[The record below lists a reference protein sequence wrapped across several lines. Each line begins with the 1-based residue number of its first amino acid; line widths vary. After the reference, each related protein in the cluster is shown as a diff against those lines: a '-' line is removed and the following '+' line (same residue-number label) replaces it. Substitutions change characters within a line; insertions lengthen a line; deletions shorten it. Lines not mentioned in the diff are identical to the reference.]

1 MSALKN
7 TRVVMVEP
15 IYGFN
20 VGAACRAMMNMGL
33 SDLAIVNPRPEF
45 REEDARKWAYHAKSI
60 WIKHKACATLTE
72 AVADCGMIAGATARQ
87 GLYRGHVQ
95 SAREIAPLLL
105 DTAAQN
111 PVALVFGPEDNGLSN
126 DHIAACTHLI
136 RIPSTPEYESI
147 NLAQAVM
154 ICAYELYVLSGA
166 FEPQGERSPDAPSHL
181 RERMY
186 TMWRKALIEIGF
198 MEEPKA
204 DHMML
209 GLRRILSRG
218 QMTEAD
224 VKILMG
230 IARQINWY
238 AQSKEAPASQEPN

>member
-1 MSALKN
+1 
-7 TRVVMVEP
+7 
-15 IYGFN
+15 
-20 VGAACRAMMNMGL
+20 
-33 SDLAIVNPRPEF
+33 
-45 REEDARKWAYHAKSI
+45 
-60 WIKHKACATLTE
+60 
-72 AVADCGMIAGATARQ
+72 
-87 GLYRGHVQ
+87 
-95 SAREIAPLLL
+95 
-105 DTAAQN
+105 
-111 PVALVFGPEDNGLSN
+111 
-126 DHIAACTHLI
+126 
-136 RIPSTPEYESI
+136 
-147 NLAQAVM
+147 
-154 ICAYELYVLSGA
+154 
-166 FEPQGERSPDAPSHL
+166 
-181 RERMY
+181 MY